1 MGAKPR
7 SGTKTE
13 KPAKGPNHPLRRNA
27 AQMRA
32 EELSFSKARG
42 PFDIVGDV
50 HGCLKELLE
59 LMTTLGY
66 RVEWQAGEFAVKPPK
81 GRMLAFVGDLVNR
94 GPATPEVLRLV
105 MRMVRA
111 GQAVCA
117 PGNQDVK
124 LARALQGR
132 DLKVT
137 QGVVRSLRQL
147 RAEPEEFRAEAAAF
161 LESVASHYVLDGGNL
176 VIAHAGLKEQ
186 LHGSGSAKARR
197 FALSGQ
203 NTGKTDQFGLPVRYN
218 WAAAYR
224 GKALVVYGHTPV
236 AKPRWLN
243 NTVNIDTG
251 CVYGG
256 RLTALRYPEREIVSV
271 PAKAIYYES
280 RKGFVPNGDLVQ
292 KPRKR

>member
-1 MGAKPR
+1 
-7 SGTKTE
+7 
-13 KPAKGPNHPLRRNA
+13 
-27 AQMRA
+27 
-32 EELSFSKARG
+32 
-42 PFDIVGDV
+42 
-50 HGCLKELLE
+50 
-59 LMTTLGY
+59 
-66 RVEWQAGEFAVKPPK
+66 
-81 GRMLAFVGDLVNR
+81 
-94 GPATPEVLRLV
+94 
-105 MRMVRA
+105 
-111 GQAVCA
+111 
-117 PGNQDVK
+117 VK